1 MRLFKERERNLEMAL
16 LILAHRLIVQEL
28 VI

>member
-1 MRLFKERERNLEMAL
+1 MRLFKQRERNLEMAV